1 MTRAELT
8 DEQIE
13 ARMPKKAGR
22 PAMTAAQP
30 VAVVLNG
37 EAAAQAV
44 ADVDGLAQLQAG
56 YNEERDLANQLLG
69 QAQMADSFAKF
80 SLTVSVSK
88 LAFVRENKLYKA
100 FKGKKSADGQR
111 FLSGTWD
118 EYCDLLGR
126 SRQQV
131 DEEISNLKSFGEQA
145 LESMSAMG
153 IGYRELRQYRKLP
166 EDQKQALIEVAKAG
180 DKEGFVELAEE
191 IIAKHAKEKEALA
204 AQVQEAQATLEAK
217 DRVLQTRAEL
227 IGKLEE
233 QVAGKFKPL
242 PGSEARTAQEQALL
256 KELDEATSSAFL
268 SMHRTFKAADAALS
282 DSGARDA
289 IQSRA
294 RQAVEFMAQQLA
306 DMAEEFGIE
315 VDLDERITP
324 AWLNEDAI
332 AALQA
337 RNAANPH
344 TNPRAQ

>member
-1 MTRAELT
+1 MTRHELT

-22 PAMTAAQP
+22 PAAPAAQP
-30 VAVVLNG
+30 VAVVLRG
-37 EAAAQAV
+37 EENAQEVAA
-44 ADVDGLAQLQAG
+44 VDGLAQLQASYSQG
-56 YNEERDLANQLLG
+56 RDLVNQLLG
-69 QAQMADSFAKF
+69 QAQAFQAAGNLLQTF
-80 SLTVSVSK
+80 GVSK
-88 LAFVRENKLYKA
+88 LALVKENKLY
-100 FKGKKSADGQR
+100 QQ
-111 FLSGTWD
+111 LSGMKTPNGLELKGTWV
-118 EYCDLLGR
+118 EFCQLLGM
-126 SRQQV
+126 S
-131 DEEISNLKSFGEQA
+131 DEKANQDIANLHAFGEEA
-145 LESMSAMG
+145 LEQMQRIG

-204 AQVQEAQATLEAK
+204 TQVEEAQATLEAK

>member
-1 MTRAELT
+1 MTRRELT
-8 DEQIE
+8 DEQME

-22 PAMTAAQP
+22 PAMPAAQA

-37 EAAAQAV
+37 EETAPEVAA
-44 ADVDGLAQLQAG
+44 VDGLAQLQASYG
-56 YNEERDLANQLLG
+56 QGRDLVNQLLG
-69 QAQMADSFAKF
+69 QAQAFQAAGNLLQTF
-80 SLTVSVSK
+80 GVSK
-88 LAFVRENKLYKA
+88 LALVKQNKLY
-100 FKGKKSADGQR
+100 QQ
-111 FLSGTWD
+111 LSGMKAPNGLELKGTWV
-118 EYCDLLGR
+118 EFCQLLGM
-126 SRQQV
+126 S
-131 DEEISNLKSFGEQA
+131 DEKANQDIANLHAFGEEA
-145 LESMSAMG
+145 LEQMQRIG

-217 DRVLQTRAEL
+217 DRVLQSRAEL

-256 KELDEATSSAFL
+256 KELDEGTSSAFL

-282 DSGARDA
+282 GSGARDA
-289 IQSRA
+289 IQARA
-294 RQAVEFMAQQLA
+294 RQAVEFLAQQLA
-306 DMAEEFGIE
+306 DMCEEFGMS
-315 VDLDERITP
+315 VDLDERINP
-324 AWLNEDAI
+324 SWLSEDAI
-332 AALQA
+332 AAIEA

-344 TNPRAQ
+344 TNTRAQ

>member
-1 MTRAELT
+1 MTRTELT

-22 PAMTAAQP
+22 PAMPAAQA

-37 EAAAQAV
+37 EETAPEVAA
-44 ADVDGLAQLQAG
+44 VDGLAQLQASYG
-56 YNEERDLANQLLG
+56 QERDLVNQLLG
-69 QAQMADSFAKF
+69 QAQMAGAFEEF
-80 SLTVSVSK
+80 SRTVRTSK
-88 LAFVRENKLYKA
+88 LAYVKEHKLYRSIAGAASPHGAEK
-100 FKGKKSADGQR
+100 
-111 FLSGTWD
+111 LSGTW
-118 EYCDLLGR
+118 EEFCRLLGR
-126 SRQQV
+126 SVDQV
-131 DEEISNLKSFGEQA
+131 DRDIANVQAFGEQA

-191 IIAKHAKEKEALA
+191 IIAKHAKEKEALT

-256 KELDEATSSAFL
+256 KELDEGTSSAFL

-282 DSGARDA
+282 GSGARDA
-289 IQSRA
+289 IQARA
-294 RQAVEFMAQQLA
+294 RQAVEFLAQQLA
-306 DMAEEFGIE
+306 DMCEEFGMS
-315 VDLDERITP
+315 VDLDERINP
-324 AWLNEDAI
+324 SWLSEDAI
-332 AALQA
+332 AAIEA

-344 TNPRAQ
+344 TNTRAQ